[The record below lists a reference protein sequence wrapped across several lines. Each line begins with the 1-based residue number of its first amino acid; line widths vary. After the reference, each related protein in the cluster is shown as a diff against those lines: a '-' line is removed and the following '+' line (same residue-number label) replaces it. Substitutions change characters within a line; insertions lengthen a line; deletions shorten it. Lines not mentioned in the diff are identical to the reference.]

1 MARKEI
7 KGPSNY
13 LNDKKDASLRRDSL
27 HSLMTSKS
35 SESNREGIND
45 WNSTISS
52 KPTKSTSEHVKKRKI
67 EDNLLEDEENGNGRD
82 TPKKGYTQFFNDQ
95 QKFLVKP

>member
-7 KGPSNY
+7 KAPLNN

-27 HSLMTSKS
+27 HSLMTSRS

-52 KPTKSTSEHVKKRKI
+52 KPTKSTSKRKI
-67 EDNLLEDEENGNGRD
+67 EVNLLEDEENGNGRD
-82 TPKKGYTQFFNDQ
+82 TPKKGYTQFFHDQ

>member
-7 KGPSNY
+7 KAPLNY
-13 LNDKKDASLRRDSL
+13 LNDRKDVSLRRDLLNS
-27 HSLMTSKS
+27 SMTSRS

-67 EDNLLEDEENGNGRD
+67 EDNLLEDEEKEMEGIPLRRD
-82 TPKKGYTQFFNDQ
+82 ILNSSMTSKSS
-95 QKFLVKP
+95 